1 MSIAIS
7 LFLCWTAGALQEKAA
22 DDWPTWRKDAAR
34 SGKTSAALP
43 DPLHLLWSRSLPPL
57 KPAFRNPRLQFDRG
71 YEPVVAGKTL
81 YVGSSLNDSVT
92 AVETETGREKWRFFA
107 EGPVRFA
114 PVAWRDRLF
123 VASDD
128 GRLYCLESATG
139 RPRWVFQAVP
149 SGRKAVGN
157 GRLISVWPVR
167 GGPAVADDRVYF
179 AAGVWPF
186 EGIFVY
192 ALDAS
197 SGEVVWRND
206 RTGFLYGDQPHA
218 TEALGGV
225 TPQGYLVVAG
235 DDLVVPCGTAFPAT
249 FDRKTGALKQFSLP
263 REGRLPGGWF
273 VLAEP
278 DPLSPIR
285 KLKPMLDRDITR
297 DRHEDRIWEGPGE
310 PGLRT
315 RVATATRTF
324 HFSEGL
330 EGVSGKIHTMAVADG
345 KLFVVTE
352 EGLLSCF
359 GARPAAAVAP
369 PASSTPL
376 LRPAPVAPDP
386 DLRGTAWSRGF
397 GLVWGIG
404 DGTRLMQLAQ
414 GTELQLVAVDPDP
427 AKVDDLRVRLD
438 SAGLYGARA
447 AVQVGEPAGFE
458 APPYFATVL
467 VCEDPVAAGL
477 GRRDDF
483 VKRLYAPLRPYGGA
497 AVVAVPAGRRKA
509 FEEQAAALPGA
520 RVRHDGAWTWLVR
533 EGALPGAAN
542 YTKAWEVNRDELVRA
557 PLGLLWFDD
566 ALGHFK
572 RSPQPS
578 FVDGIMVSQVKNWKG
593 SGRPYTLQPPVF
605 SDVYTG
611 RLLREDD
618 PFLAG
623 KTLPVLDASEPQP
636 EQYRPPTQKDAWNP
650 APPEAGER
658 TNPLTGVREP
668 RRFPKKYG
676 CDGGVD
682 YGHVYTMRSGTPAFY
697 DKRLES
703 GTIHVSGPRSGCT
716 NSLIPAN
723 GLLNVPYFYEGCTCS
738 YPLPAGLAL
747 VGLPATHEQ
756 WATWG
761 LGEAT
766 GIRRVGINLG
776 APGDRMTEAGTLWL
790 DYPSVGGPS
799 PAVSVATEPEKPEFY
814 YQHSVWIEGG
824 RGWPWVAASGAR
836 GLRKLTLSGLRADVV
851 FTVRLTFADPDH
863 EEAGKRIFDVGVQ
876 GKKVLSRFDPA
887 GEGGGRMRV
896 VTKEFTRVAS
906 DGSLSVEL
914 FPHQGEPLLSG
925 VEVIAEG
932 LPLDPLPLLE
942 TRDLRRHLPR
952 PRLPANPR

>member
-1 MSIAIS
+1 MNIALS
-7 LFLCWTAGALQEKAA
+7 LLVQLCCCAGALQEKAA
-22 DDWPTWRKDAAR
+22 DDWPTYRKDPAR
-34 SGKTSAALP
+34 SGKTSTALP
-43 DPLHLLWSRSLPPL
+43 DPLQLLWSRSLPPIT
-57 KPAFRNPRLQFDRG
+57 PAFRNPRLQFDRG
-71 YEPVVAGKTL
+71 YEPIVAGKTL
-81 YVGSSLNDSVT
+81 YLGSSRDDSVS
-92 AVETETGREKWRFFA
+92 ALDTETGREKWKFFT
-107 EGPVRFA
+107 EGPVRVA

-128 GRLYCLESATG
+128 GRLYCLDAASG
-139 RPRWVFQAVP
+139 RPRWTFQAVP
-149 SGRKAVGN
+149 SNRKVLGN

-167 GGPAVADDRVYF
+167 GGPAVADDCVYF
-179 AAGVWPF
+179 AAGIWPF

-192 ALDAS
+192 ALDAA
-197 SGEVVWRND
+197 SGDVVWRND
-206 RTGFLYGDQPHA
+206 RSGFLYGDQPHS
-218 TEALGGV
+218 TEAMGGV

-235 DDLVVPCGTAFPAT
+235 DDLIVPCGTALPAT
-249 FDRKTGALKQFSLP
+249 FDRKTGALKHFALP
-263 REGRLPGGWF
+263 REGRVPGGWF

-278 DPLSPIR
+278 DPNSAFR
-285 KLKPMLDRDITR
+285 KIMKVTLDRDVTR

-315 RVATATRTF
+315 RIATSTRTF

-330 EGVSGKIHTMAVADG
+330 DGVTGKIHAMAVADH

-352 EGLLSCF
+352 EGILSCF
-359 GARPAAAVAP
+359 GAKPERPVAPAAA
-369 PASSTPL
+369 PAPL
-376 LRPAPVAPDP
+376 LRPTPAASDP
-386 DLRGTAWSRGF
+386 DLRGSRGF

-404 DGTRLMQLAQ
+404 DGSRLERLAQ
-414 GTELQLVAVDPDP
+414 GTELQLVAVDSDP
-427 AKVDDLRVRLD
+427 EKAGELRTRLD
-438 SAGLYGARA
+438 RAGLYGTRA
-447 AVQVGEPAGFE
+447 AVHVSDPASFE
-458 APPYFATVL
+458 VPPYFATVL

-483 VKRLYAPLRPYGGA
+483 VKLLYAPLRPYGGA
-497 AVVAVPAGRRKA
+497 AIVAVPPERRKA

-542 YTKAWEVNRDELVRA
+542 YTKAWEANRDELVRA
-557 PLGLLWFDD
+557 PLGVLWFGD

-578 FVDGIMVSQVKNWKG
+578 FVDGIMVSQVKDWKG
-593 SGRPYTLQPPVF
+593 SGRPYTLLPPVF

-618 PFLAG
+618 PLLVG
-623 KTLPVLDASEPQP
+623 KTLPVLDATERQP

-650 APPEAGER
+650 GQPQVGER

-668 RRFPKKYG
+668 RLFPKKYG

-682 YGHVYTMRSGTPAFY
+682 YGHLYTMRSGTPAFY

-723 GLLNVPYFYEGCTCS
+723 GLLNVPFFFEGCTCS
-738 YPLPAGLAL
+738 YPLPVGLAL
-747 VGLPATHEQ
+747 VSLPATHEQ

-761 LGEAT
+761 AGEAS

-790 DYPSVGGPS
+790 DYPPVGGPS
-799 PAVSVATEPEKPEFY
+799 PAVSVATEPEKPDFY
-814 YQHSVWIEGG
+814 YQHSLWIQGG

-836 GLRKLTLSGLRADVV
+836 GLRKLTLSGLRADVEY
-851 FTVRLTFADPDH
+851 TVRLTFADPDH
-863 EEAGKRIFDVGVQ
+863 EDAGKRVFDVLVQ
-876 GKKVLSRFDPA
+876 GKKVLERFDPA
-887 GEGGGRMRV
+887 LEGGGRMRA
-896 VTKEFTRVAS
+896 VTKEFSRVAS
-906 DGSLSVEL
+906 DGRLSVEL
-914 FPHQGEPLLSG
+914 APQQGEPILSG
-925 VEVIAEG
+925 LELVAEG
-932 LPLDPLPLLE
+932 LSLDPVPSLE
-942 TRDLRRHLPR
+942 TRDLRRYLPKR
-952 PRLPANPR
+952 